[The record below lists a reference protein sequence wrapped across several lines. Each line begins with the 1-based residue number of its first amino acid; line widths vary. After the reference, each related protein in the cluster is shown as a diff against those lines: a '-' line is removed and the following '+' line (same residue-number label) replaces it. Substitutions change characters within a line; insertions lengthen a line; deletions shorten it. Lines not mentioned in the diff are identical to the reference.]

1 MLLLLILLLLS
12 ITCTRRRGDAG
23 STVRSGTVW
32 SIAVPI
38 ATGDRRTSLTF
49 LFFVFHHLSSFVL
62 TLEDDS
68 CAGEAKKIPIQA
80 KRRNISKAYRFA
92 RNYVVTFLIF
102 LTTVFPIKYVDVA
115 VFVGSMRS

>member
-1 MLLLLILLLLS
+1 MLLLLLLS
-12 ITCTRRRGDAG
+12 ITRRWDDVG

-68 CAGEAKKIPIQA
+68 CAGEAK
-80 KRRNISKAYRFA
+80 
-92 RNYVVTFLIF
+92 
-102 LTTVFPIKYVDVA
+102 
-115 VFVGSMRS
+115 